1 MPTRSRPYVLAH
13 LKTQQTRQD
22 PETRRAWKL
31 RLAKGLYDRGL
42 GAPDVRNLF
51 RFIDWMMDLP
61 RELEDQFLQDV
72 HQYEE
77 EKRMPYIT
85 PAERIWMEKGLLKGI
100 ELGLEVK
107 FGAEGLKL
115 LPEIRELSDL
125 QVIEEVLQAIKTAT
139 TPEQVRQ
146 IWCGSSK

>member
-1 MPTRSRPYVLAH
+1 
-13 LKTQQTRQD
+13 
-22 PETRRAWKL
+22 
-31 RLAKGLYDRGL
+31 
-42 GAPDVRNLF
+42 
-51 RFIDWMMDLP
+51 
-61 RELEDQFLQDV
+61 
-72 HQYEE
+72 
-77 EKRMPYIT
+77 
-85 PAERIWMEKGLLKGI
+85 MEKGLLKGI

>member
-1 MPTRSRPYVLAH
+1 
-13 LKTQQTRQD
+13 
-22 PETRRAWKL
+22 
-31 RLAKGLYDRGL
+31 L